1 MPPGRLFFCSP
12 GNGRKTAIEKGQQMK
27 VFRFFAMAAALTAVL
42 LAAPAD
48 GQAAEPT
55 VKLETSMGDIV
66 VQLNSRKAPLSTA
79 NFLQYVKSGFYDG
92 TIFHRVIKGFMIQ
105 GGGLTQDMKEKSGH
119 APIKN
124 EASNGLRN
132 QRYTIAMARTS
143 DPDSATSQF
152 FINTVNNRFLD
163 ADKAQDGVG
172 YAVFGEVIKGTDVV
186 RKIEAVP
193 TTTHGNYQDVPAT
206 PVVIK
211 SATVLSE

>member
-1 MPPGRLFFCSP
+1 
-12 GNGRKTAIEKGQQMK
+12 MK

-92 TIFHRVIKGFMIQ
+92 IIFHRVIKGFMIQ

>member
-1 MPPGRLFFCSP
+1 
-12 GNGRKTAIEKGQQMK
+12 MK
-27 VFRFFAMAAALTAVL
+27 VFRFFAMAAALTAAL

-124 EASNGLRN
+124 EANNGLRN

-163 ADKAQDGVG
+163 TDKAQDGVG

>member
-1 MPPGRLFFCSP
+1 
-12 GNGRKTAIEKGQQMK
+12 MK

-186 RKIEAVP
+186 WKIEAVP

>member
-1 MPPGRLFFCSP
+1 
-12 GNGRKTAIEKGQQMK
+12 MK
-27 VFRFFAMAAALTAVL
+27 VFRFFAMAAALTAAL

-92 TIFHRVIKGFMIQ
+92 TIFHRGIKGFMIQ

>member
-1 MPPGRLFFCSP
+1 
-12 GNGRKTAIEKGQQMK
+12 MK
-27 VFRFFAMAAALTAVL
+27 VFRFFAMAAALTAAL

-172 YAVFGEVIKGTDVV
+172 YAVFGEVIKGTDEV

>member
-1 MPPGRLFFCSP
+1 
-12 GNGRKTAIEKGQQMK
+12 MK

-105 GGGLTQDMKEKSGH
+105 GGGLTKDMKEKSGH

>member
-1 MPPGRLFFCSP
+1 
-12 GNGRKTAIEKGQQMK
+12 
-27 VFRFFAMAAALTAVL
+27 
-42 LAAPAD
+42 
-48 GQAAEPT
+48 
-55 VKLETSMGDIV
+55 
-66 VQLNSRKAPLSTA
+66 
-79 NFLQYVKSGFYDG
+79 
-92 TIFHRVIKGFMIQ
+92 
-105 GGGLTQDMKEKSGH
+105 MKEKSGH

>member
-1 MPPGRLFFCSP
+1 
-12 GNGRKTAIEKGQQMK
+12 MK

-92 TIFHRVIKGFMIQ
+92 TIFHRVIKGCMIQ

-193 TTTHGNYQDVPAT
+193 PRHTAT
-206 PVVIK
+206 IRTFPQRPSLSRARPCSPNNPVSHK
-211 SATVLSE
+211 

>member
-1 MPPGRLFFCSP
+1 
-12 GNGRKTAIEKGQQMK
+12 MK

-206 PVVIK
+206 PVVIN

>member
-1 MPPGRLFFCSP
+1 
-12 GNGRKTAIEKGQQMK
+12 MK

-132 QRYTIAMARTS
+132 QRYTIAMAHTS

>member
-1 MPPGRLFFCSP
+1 
-12 GNGRKTAIEKGQQMK
+12 MK
-27 VFRFFAMAAALTAVL
+27 LFRFFAMVAALTAAL
-42 LAAPAD
+42 LATPAD

>member
-1 MPPGRLFFCSP
+1 
-12 GNGRKTAIEKGQQMK
+12 MK
-27 VFRFFAMAAALTAVL
+27 VFRFFAMVAALTAAL
-42 LAAPAD
+42 LATPAD

>member
-1 MPPGRLFFCSP
+1 
-12 GNGRKTAIEKGQQMK
+12 MK
-27 VFRFFAMAAALTAVL
+27 VFRFFAMAAALTAAL

-193 TTTHGNYQDVPAT
+193 TTAHGNYQDVPAT

>member
-1 MPPGRLFFCSP
+1 
-12 GNGRKTAIEKGQQMK
+12 MK

-193 TTTHGNYQDVPAT
+193 TTRHGNYQDVPAT

>member
-1 MPPGRLFFCSP
+1 
-12 GNGRKTAIEKGQQMK
+12 MK

-152 FINTVNNRFLD
+152 FINTENNRFLD

-186 RKIEAVP
+186 RKIEVVP

>member
-1 MPPGRLFFCSP
+1 
-12 GNGRKTAIEKGQQMK
+12 
-27 VFRFFAMAAALTAVL
+27 
-42 LAAPAD
+42 
-48 GQAAEPT
+48 
-55 VKLETSMGDIV
+55 
-66 VQLNSRKAPLSTA
+66 
-79 NFLQYVKSGFYDG
+79 
-92 TIFHRVIKGFMIQ
+92 MIQ

-193 TTTHGNYQDVPAT
+193 TGNYQDVPAT

>member
-1 MPPGRLFFCSP
+1 
-12 GNGRKTAIEKGQQMK
+12 MK

-143 DPDSATSQF
+143 DPDSATSQI

>member
-1 MPPGRLFFCSP
+1 
-12 GNGRKTAIEKGQQMK
+12 MK

-48 GQAAEPT
+48 GQSAEPT

-186 RKIEAVP
+186 RKIEVVP

>member
-1 MPPGRLFFCSP
+1 
-12 GNGRKTAIEKGQQMK
+12 MK

-186 RKIEAVP
+186 RKIEVVP

>member
-1 MPPGRLFFCSP
+1 
-12 GNGRKTAIEKGQQMK
+12 MK

-193 TTTHGNYQDVPAT
+193 TTTH
-206 PVVIK
+206 
-211 SATVLSE
+211 LFLL

>member
-1 MPPGRLFFCSP
+1 
-12 GNGRKTAIEKGQQMK
+12 MK
-27 VFRFFAMAAALTAVL
+27 VFRFFAMAAALTAAL

-163 ADKAQDGVG
+163 TDKAQDGVG

-193 TTTHGNYQDVPAT
+193 TTTHGNYQAVPPP
-206 PVVIK
+206 PVVINR
-211 SATVLSE
+211 APGLS

>member
-1 MPPGRLFFCSP
+1 
-12 GNGRKTAIEKGQQMK
+12 MK
-27 VFRFFAMAAALTAVL
+27 VFRFFAMAAALTAAL

-66 VQLNSRKAPLSTA
+66 VQLNSRKAPLSAA

>member
-1 MPPGRLFFCSP
+1 
-12 GNGRKTAIEKGQQMK
+12 MK

-163 ADKAQDGVG
+163 ADNAQDGVG

>member
-1 MPPGRLFFCSP
+1 
-12 GNGRKTAIEKGQQMK
+12 MK

-152 FINTVNNRFLD
+152 FINTVNNRCLD

>member
-1 MPPGRLFFCSP
+1 
-12 GNGRKTAIEKGQQMK
+12 MK

-79 NFLQYVKSGFYDG
+79 KFLQYVKSGFYDG

>member
-1 MPPGRLFFCSP
+1 
-12 GNGRKTAIEKGQQMK
+12 MK
-27 VFRFFAMAAALTAVL
+27 VFRFFAMVAALTAAL

>member
-1 MPPGRLFFCSP
+1 
-12 GNGRKTAIEKGQQMK
+12 MK
-27 VFRFFAMAAALTAVL
+27 VFRFFAMAAALTAAL

-172 YAVFGEVIKGTDVV
+172 YAVFGEVIEGTDVV

>member
-1 MPPGRLFFCSP
+1 
-12 GNGRKTAIEKGQQMK
+12 MK

-211 SATVLSE
+211 SATVLSESSGFA

>member
-1 MPPGRLFFCSP
+1 
-12 GNGRKTAIEKGQQMK
+12 MK

-132 QRYTIAMARTS
+132 QRYTIAMACTS

>member
-1 MPPGRLFFCSP
+1 MATNPVITM
-12 GNGRKTAIEKGQQMK
+12 KT
-27 VFRFFAMAAALTAVL
+27 TAGTITAELYPEV
-42 LAAPAD
+42 APN
-48 GQAAEPT
+48 T
-55 VKLETSMGDIV
+55 VK
-66 VQLNSRKAPLSTA
+66 
-79 NFLQYVKSGFYDG
+79 NFISLAGKGYYDG
-92 TIFHRVIKGFMIQ
+92 LIFHRVIKGFMIQ

>member
-1 MPPGRLFFCSP
+1 
-12 GNGRKTAIEKGQQMK
+12 MK

-193 TTTHGNYQDVPAT
+193 TTTHGNYQDVPAS
-206 PVVIK
+206 PVVITR
-211 SATVLSE
+211 APVLS

>member
-1 MPPGRLFFCSP
+1 
-12 GNGRKTAIEKGQQMK
+12 MK
-27 VFRFFAMAAALTAVL
+27 VFRFFAMAAALTAAL

-48 GQAAEPT
+48 AQAAEPT

-186 RKIEAVP
+186 RKIEAVT

>member
-1 MPPGRLFFCSP
+1 
-12 GNGRKTAIEKGQQMK
+12 MK

-105 GGGLTQDMKEKSGH
+105 GGGLTQDMEEKSGH

-193 TTTHGNYQDVPAT
+193 TTTLGNYQDVPAT

>member
-1 MPPGRLFFCSP
+1 MIRFTTNKGVID
-12 GNGRKTAIEKGQQMK
+12 IE
-27 VFRFFAMAAALTAVL
+27 LDHEH
-42 LAAPAD
+42 AP
-48 GQAAEPT
+48 
-55 VKLETSMGDIV
+55 KS
-66 VQLNSRKAPLSTA
+66 SA
-79 NFLQYVKSGFYDG
+79 NFEQYVRDGFYDG

>member
-1 MPPGRLFFCSP
+1 
-12 GNGRKTAIEKGQQMK
+12 MK

-193 TTTHGNYQDVPAT
+193 TTAHGNYQDVPAT

>member
-1 MPPGRLFFCSP
+1 
-12 GNGRKTAIEKGQQMK
+12 MK
-27 VFRFFAMAAALTAVL
+27 VFRFFPMAAALTAVL

>member
-1 MPPGRLFFCSP
+1 
-12 GNGRKTAIEKGQQMK
+12 MK
-27 VFRFFAMAAALTAVL
+27 VFHFFAMAAALTAVL

>member
-1 MPPGRLFFCSP
+1 
-12 GNGRKTAIEKGQQMK
+12 MK
-27 VFRFFAMAAALTAVL
+27 VVRFFAMAAALTAVL

-186 RKIEAVP
+186 RKIEVVP